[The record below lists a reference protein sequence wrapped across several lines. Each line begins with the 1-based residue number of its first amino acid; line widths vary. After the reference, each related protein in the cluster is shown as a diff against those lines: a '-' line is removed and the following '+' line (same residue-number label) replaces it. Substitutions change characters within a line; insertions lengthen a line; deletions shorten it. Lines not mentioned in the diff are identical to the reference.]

1 MAELRGR
8 ALLARPWRSVRV
20 RMTVVAAVVAAVT
33 VLGAGWL
40 VLRGVE
46 DTQIGRLRDRAE
58 ENLDAVAAR
67 LAAGADP
74 QAAAEAGS
82 ALGPLTILD
91 EHGDVVA
98 AAPIRFVNGK
108 AVAEQLALGAG
119 VAGGAT
125 LESGSAGG
133 GDPGPLTSAGDF
145 TLPASPD
152 GARSTV
158 HFVVTGA
165 YEEVTRSVGTPRG
178 RLTVVAGAPVDEVQ
192 RSLDA
197 VRRSLVLGLPAL
209 VAAVAALAW
218 LMVGRA
224 LRPVESIRREVEAIT
239 GSSMHRRVP
248 EPGSD
253 DEIGR
258 LARTMNAMLGRLQGA
273 AIRQRQ
279 FASDASHEL
288 RSPVAAIRTDVE
300 VALREGGGADWPAV
314 GRAVLVEEDRLERL
328 LADLL
333 LLAADDEGGRS
344 ADGPVDL
351 GAVATAEAERGR
363 RVPVTV
369 TVDGAPPPVAGSADA
384 LGRAVANLVDNAARH
399 ARTEVRVAVRS
410 RDAGVRLVVDD
421 DGPGIPA
428 ADRERVFQRF
438 ARLDDGRARDAGG
451 AGLGLAVVRSIVARH
466 GGRVHAEGAPLGGA
480 RLVVDLPVGVPSS
493 GAR

>member
-1 MAELRGR
+1 MREPRGR

-91 EHGDVVA
+91 EHGEVVA

-119 VAGGAT
+119 VAG
-125 LESGSAGG
+125 
-133 GDPGPLTSAGDF
+133 
-145 TLPASPD
+145 

-279 FASDASHEL
+279 FVSDASHEL

-466 GGRVHAEGAPLGGA
+466 GGRVRAEGAPLGGA
-480 RLVVDLPVGVPSS
+480 RLVVDLPVGAPS
-493 GAR
+493 